1 MMRLIILLTLII
13 FNQTVSAQNASIAKG
28 NEFYKEGRYDL
39 AEAQYRR
46 AGNDPVANYN
56 LANALIRQ
64 KKGKEAVVILADLE
78 KEKDPVLR
86 AAAYYNAGVVFS
98 RERDLES
105 AIEAYKACLRINPH
119 DQNARENLQKALL
132 ELKSEQQQKT
142 KTTESRISE
151 SQADQKL
158 DALQEKERKIQKR
171 LDAGKKGKSME
182 NDW

>member
-1 MMRLIILLTLII
+1 MRILIGLPVFLLV
-13 FNQTVSAQNASIAKG
+13 QPAHAQQASIAKG
-28 NEFYKEGRYDL
+28 NEFYKEGRYEL
-39 AEAQYRR
+39 AETHYRR
-46 AGNDPVANYN
+46 AGKDPVANFN

-64 KKGKEAVVILADLE
+64 KKGREAILILADVE
-78 KEKDPVLR
+78 KEKDPALR

-98 RERDLES
+98 REKDLES
-105 AIEAYKACLRINPH
+105 AIDAYKNALRINP
-119 DQNARENLQKALL
+119 DDKNARENLQKALL
-132 ELKSEQQQKT
+132 ELKSERQQKT

-158 DALQEKERKIQKR
+158 NALQEKERKLQKK